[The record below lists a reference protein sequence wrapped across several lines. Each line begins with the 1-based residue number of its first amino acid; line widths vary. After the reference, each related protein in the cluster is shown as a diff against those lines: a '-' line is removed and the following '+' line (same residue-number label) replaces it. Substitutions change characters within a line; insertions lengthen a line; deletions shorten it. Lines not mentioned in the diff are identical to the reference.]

1 MVLVCGRLLTEA
13 VRSVLWIGCK
23 WLLVGR
29 LRTSRSASPT
39 TMFRWRLG
47 RLIGVELQS
56 TFALLRGTVL
66 LNHLLTA
73 LGAAVDRDAAV
84 YTTDVHDW
92 DLVQLDAR
100 ATLLEESSVSGA
112 RLHPDRLV
120 LHRAI
125 VDALIESK
133 AHVDAGSTVTE
144 PLHRLQ
150 CSSAVACKGSQPR
163 EAELAGQAQR
173 LPLCN
178 WLAAVLGTG
187 VCFALAELLTLLLL
201 LGALSLLSIH
211 ISSDVLVTMYNVW
224 TAPLWKIFCVTLV
237 YTLSL
242 RIIEPPVA
250 TLLLA
255 AGRCAF
261 VRPVRDGDAS
271 SSHSVGSI
279 FLEQS
284 LRSPQVVHAAQ
295 IAQLCYSTCVL
306 RAFGLRTSSALNMF
320 PLPKLDRP
328 ELVSVEPGAYT
339 GGGNML
345 LTLSSGSGA
354 GRYQAI
360 HLKADTFIA
369 NGSIVAPGC
378 SLGPRAILGNRS
390 AIDSTGAHENGVW
403 LGAPASLLYQSA
415 HALRALTGH
424 AIELR
429 APVRMVCIFLVFL
442 SLLTIFPAAASVVVV
457 AVYNSFSDAGA
468 GAAVEYVIL
477 SCLLP
482 WVYLSW
488 SMLLATLAKWILVG
502 RYREE
507 RKCEMGSNLANARDV
522 AVELL
527 IEAEVLAEP
536 IKGTPLYSLLQRA
549 QGAKVGRGVCWLG
562 NLCPEPDMLS
572 VGDGVLVAPSV
583 DFFTHKCV
591 PSPCH
596 ASGSSRLGAHL
607 PLDTPLPCAARRTCA
622 SSLSRSGLGTA
633 ASLASAP
640 R

>member
-1 MVLVCGRLLTEA
+1 
-13 VRSVLWIGCK
+13 
-23 WLLVGR
+23 LVGR

-66 LNHLLTA
+66 LNHLLMA

-112 RLHPDRLV
+112 RLYPDRLA
-120 LHRAI
+120 LHRVI
-125 VDALIESK
+125 VDDLVECK
-133 AHVDAGSTVTE
+133 AHVNAGSSVKE

-150 CSSAVACKGSQPR
+150 CSSAASSKDPQPR
-163 EAELAGQAQR
+163 KAELVGQAQR

-178 WLAAVLGTG
+178 WLAAVLATG
-187 VCFALAELLTLLLL
+187 VCFALANMLTLVLL
-201 LGALSLLSIH
+201 LGVLSLLSIH

-224 TAPLWKIFCVTLV
+224 TAPLWKIFVVALV
-237 YTLSL
+237 YTLSG
-242 RIIEPPVA
+242 RIMEPPVA

-271 SSHSVGSI
+271 SSNGIGSI
-279 FLEQS
+279 FLEQA
-284 LRSPQVVHAAQ
+284 LRSPQVKYAAQ
-295 IAQLCYSTCVL
+295 LAQLCYSTCVL
-306 RAFGLRTSSALNMF
+306 RAFGMRTSSALNAF

-328 ELVSVEPGAYT
+328 ELVSVDPGAYT

-345 LTLSSGSGA
+345 LTLSSRDSA
-354 GRYQAI
+354 GRYKAI

-378 SLGPRAILGNRS
+378 SLGPRALLGNRS
-390 AIDSTGAHENGVW
+390 VIDSPGAHEDGVW
-403 LGAPASLLYQSA
+403 LGAPASLLYQST
-415 HALRALTGH
+415 HALLALLGH
-424 AIELR
+424 TITLG
-429 APVRMVCIFLVFL
+429 APVRMFFIFLAFL

-468 GAAVEYVIL
+468 GAAVEYIIVL
-477 SCLLP
+477 CLLP
-482 WVYLSW
+482 WVSMFW

-507 RKCEMGSNLANARDV
+507 KEYEMGSSEGNARDV
-522 AVELL
+522 TVELL
-527 IEAEVLAEP
+527 VEAEVLAEP

-549 QGAKVGRGVCWLG
+549 QGAKVGRNVCWLG
-562 NLCPEPDMLS
+562 NGCPEPDMLS

-607 PLDTPLPCAARRTCA
+607 PVEFPLPCAARRTCA